1 MPVCSDA
8 CKNKHLYEAHALDK
22 HPNETPVFTR
32 PKEAQIPLTDA
43 HLVFRSIVRLA
54 VGDAGN
60 GQLNRFAV
68 KTKLIGLELILGVL
82 SEPKAALTQRKE
94 FIEVIKQSLCE
105 GLLRYSVS
113 SEVVIFELVVQIFF
127 CLFLH
132 FRQHLKQ
139 VIRVFIESIFLKLLD
154 SSNSSFQHKALILGV
169 FDRIARNTQLLLEI
183 FVNYDC
189 DLA

>member
-8 CKNKHLYEAHALDK
+8 CKNKHLYEAYALDK
-22 HPNETPVFTR
+22 KPHETPVFTR
-32 PKEAQIPLTDA
+32 PKEASIPLTDA

-54 VGDAGN
+54 VGDANN
-60 GQLNRFAV
+60 GQLNRFAI

-94 FIEVIKQSLCE
+94 FIEVIKSSLCE

-132 FRQHLKQ
+132 FR
-139 VIRVFIESIFLKLLD
+139 
-154 SSNSSFQHKALILGV
+154 
-169 FDRIARNTQLLLEI
+169 
-183 FVNYDC
+183 
-189 DLA
+189 